1 MIKKIRIAI
10 VVQRYGEN
18 ISGGA
23 ELHARMVAEHLLEV
37 GNVDVFTTC
46 AKDYLSWKNEFPAGT
61 TRINGVRVNRY
72 PVVEEREL
80 PNRTTED
87 ELFQKS
93 YALDLQY
100 NWMWRVGP
108 ASPELLKRIERA
120 EPEFDVFIFF
130 TYEYAHAVFGLP
142 LVKHKAILVPEAHE
156 QQHLQLPIFRLLFS
170 QPRAIAYNVPAE
182 QEFVERLTG
191 NHHIPSAIV
200 ALGVDEPEGYSAE
213 RFRQKFGVNGP
224 FITYLGRLVAEKGV
238 DRLIQ
243 DFIQY
248 KKIYPSDLVLVL
260 MGKGNLTI
268 PDRPDII
275 VTGFVTDQEKYD
287 GLAAADLLVL
297 PSKWESLSIIILEA
311 WLVGTP
317 VLVNFESV
325 VTVAQAQ
332 RSQGGLYYRTFEEF
346 AGLLR
351 RIILDKELQTALAAN
366 GRKFVLENY
375 NWEIIV
381 EKYRQLFKIVMSE
394 PVISTKL
401 VEHG

>member
-1 MIKKIRIAI
+1 MEKKLRIAI
-10 VVQRYGEN
+10 VVQRYGESV
-18 ISGGA
+18 SGGA
-23 ELHARMVAEHLLEV
+23 ELHARMIAEHLLEI
-37 GNVDVFTTC
+37 GSVDVFTTC
-46 AKDYLSWKNEFPAGT
+46 AKDYLSWKNDFPAGT

-72 PVVEEREL
+72 PVVQEREL
-80 PNRTTED
+80 PNSTTEH

-93 YALDLQY
+93 YAIDLQY

-108 ASPELLKRIERA
+108 ASPALLKRIERA

-130 TYEYAHAVFGLP
+130 TYEYAHAVFGIP

-156 QQHLQLPIFRLLFS
+156 QRHLQLPLFRMLFS

-191 NHHIPSAIV
+191 NQHIPSSIV
-200 ALGVDEPEGYSAE
+200 AMGVDEPEEYSAE
-213 RFRQKFGVNGP
+213 RFRKKFQIQGP

-243 DFIQY
+243 DFIRY
-248 KKIYPSDLVLVL
+248 KEIYSDDLTLVL
-260 MGKGNLTI
+260 MGKGNVII

-275 VTGFVTDQEKYD
+275 ATGFVTDQEKYD

-317 VLVNFESV
+317 VLVNSECV
-325 VTVAQAQ
+325 VTVTQAK
-332 RSQGGLYYRTFEEF
+332 RSQGGLYYHTFEEF
-346 AGLLR
+346 AGSVQRLTQ
-351 RIILDKELQTALAAN
+351 DKKLQNALAAN

-375 NWEIIV
+375 KWETII
-381 EKYRQLFKIVMSE
+381 EKYKQLFKMIVD
-394 PVISTKL
+394 KDRDDR
-401 VEHG
+401 